1 MKKRQFIKSLGLG
14 LGMAPVLGFTH
25 TTKNH
30 IEPETLLPKKLNPGD
45 QVGLISPSAATADRM
60 EFTFARE
67 ALEALGLKV
76 VEGRYLNERRG
87 HLAGSDAERA
97 ADLNEMF
104 GNKNIKAVVCIR
116 GGSGAARILP
126 LIDYALIR
134 KNPKPI
140 LGYSDITALHN
151 AINAQTGLITF
162 HGPNGSGSWNSFN
175 ANQFRNVFF
184 GSGDR
189 ITYENE
195 KEETDD
201 LVVKQNRIRTI
212 HPGKAEG
219 VLVGGNLTVLT
230 ALAGSPYLPDFK
242 NKILFLEDIGEEPYR
257 IDRMM
262 STLMLMEVFKDIKGF
277 VFGQCTDCD
286 PGGGYGNLTLDQIFD
301 DYLLPHKIPAFR
313 GAMIGHV
320 PKQFLLPFGAK
331 MAMDAGKGIL
341 ETREALFQ

>member
-14 LGMAPVLGFTH
+14 LGIAPFTGFT
-25 TTKNH
+25 TTNKPIH
-30 IEPETLLPKKLNPGD
+30 PDTLLPKKLQPGD
-45 QVGLISPSAATADRM
+45 WVGLVSPSAATADIM
-60 EFTFARE
+60 EFTFAKE

-76 VEGRYLNERRG
+76 VEGKYLNERRG

-104 GNKNIKAVVCIR
+104 GNKKIKAVVCIR

-126 LIDYALIR
+126 LINYELIK

-140 LGYSDITALHN
+140 MGYSDITALHN

-175 ANQFRNVFF
+175 ADQFRTVFF
-184 GSGDR
+184 GTGGT
-189 ITYENE
+189 ITYKNE
-195 KEETDD
+195 LEETDD
-201 LVVKQNRIRTI
+201 LVIKKNRIRTI

-219 VLVGGNLTVLT
+219 GLVGGNLTVLT

-262 STLMLMEVFKDIKGF
+262 STLMLMGVFREIRGF

-286 PGGGYGNLTLDQIFD
+286 PSGGYGNLTLDQIFD

-320 PKQFLLPFGAK
+320 PKQFLLPFGAN
-331 MAMDAGKGIL
+331 MTMDADQGIL
-341 ETREALFQ
+341 ETRGAIFQ